1 MKNKMNNK
9 IKNKKSWKRQLIEW
23 GVIIITVAFLYY
35 TGFYTE
41 VLGRI
46 QQVVLATGLLQTE
59 IKIPANEQQAAS
71 YDLKLTGFD
80 GKQTSLSDF
89 KGKTIFLNFWAS
101 WCPPCRAEMPT
112 IQSIYNKMKNKPDLV
127 FVLVSLDEDTT
138 KAKIFIK
145 KEGFNFPV
153 YFING
158 YLPQIYDTGTIPST
172 FIISKEGT
180 IAAKRVGMYDYNTK
194 YFIRFLNAI

>member
-35 TGFYTE
+35 TGLYTE

-59 IKIPANEQQAAS
+59 IKIPANEQQSAS
-71 YDLKLTGFD
+71 YDLRLTGFD

-112 IQSIYNKMKNKPDLV
+112 IQSIYDKMKNKPDLV

>member
-1 MKNKMNNK
+1 MLFTG
-9 IKNKKSWKRQLIEW
+9 SFLISFLS
-23 GVIIITVAFLYY
+23 ITT
-35 TGFYTE
+35 TGC
-41 VLGRI
+41 L
-46 QQVVLATGLLQTE
+46 
-59 IKIPANEQQAAS
+59 
-71 YDLKLTGFD
+71 
-80 GKQTSLSDF
+80 
-89 KGKTIFLNFWAS
+89 
-101 WCPPCRAEMPT
+101 PCRSEMPT
-112 IQSIYNKMKNKPDLV
+112 IQSIYDKMKTKPDLV

-153 YFING
+153 YFIND

>member
-35 TGFYTE
+35 TGLYTE

-71 YDLKLTGFD
+71 YDLRLTGFD
-80 GKQTSLSDF
+80 GNQTSLSDF

-112 IQSIYNKMKNKPDLV
+112 IQSIYDKMKNKPDLV

-153 YFING
+153 YFIND

>member
-1 MKNKMNNK
+1 MNNK

-35 TGFYTE
+35 TGLYTE

-71 YDLKLTGFD
+71 YDLRLTGFD
-80 GKQTSLSDF
+80 GNQTSLSDF

-112 IQSIYNKMKNKPDLV
+112 IQSIYDKMKNKPDLV

-153 YFING
+153 YFIND